1 MRGLILCY
9 IFSQLLEQEI
19 LNNRKRLQMEAL
31 AAKQVSRKSAEF
43 WF

>member
-31 AAKQVSRKSAEF
+31 AAKQVSRKFAEF
-43 WF
+43 WL

>member
-1 MRGLILCY
+1 MRLILCY

-31 AAKQVSRKSAEF
+31 AAKQVGRKSAEF